1 MEPSSLLPNSDAAS
15 HFRAFTRGNGR
26 KEHGW
31 GMMMAAIVGP
41 PIRAFIGRLTMTTP
55 EQPDMV
61 EARKV
66 ADTIMTAIRRSKL
79 LVQPDGYVG
88 RLCSLQ
94 THG

>member
-1 MEPSSLLPNSDAAS
+1 
-15 HFRAFTRGNGR
+15 
-26 KEHGW
+26 
-31 GMMMAAIVGP
+31 
-41 PIRAFIGRLTMTTP
+41 MTTP